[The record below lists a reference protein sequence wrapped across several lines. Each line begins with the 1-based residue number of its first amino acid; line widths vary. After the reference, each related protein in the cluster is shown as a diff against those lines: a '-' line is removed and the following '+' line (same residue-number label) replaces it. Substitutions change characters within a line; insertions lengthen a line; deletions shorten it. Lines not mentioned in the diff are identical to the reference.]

1 VKEPPVAAIILAA
14 GASERLGR
22 PKALLDWHGKPIIAH
37 IVDVVLASPARPVVV
52 VLGAHAEQVR
62 PALGSRPVQMVINPD
77 WREGMS
83 TSVRAGLAH
92 LSADVAAAL
101 FVLGDQPNV
110 TPGLLATLVAHF
122 RETGAPI
129 LVPRYRDRPGNPAL
143 FAREMFAELAQV
155 TGDRGGRP
163 LLDKYASRV
172 VAVQVDDP
180 SMLEDI
186 DTLEDYRYQ
195 MGKTRQRKQDTA
207 RLAEMRAVIS
217 DMDGVLW
224 RGSQPMPG
232 LAEFFAFLRRRN
244 LRFILATNNATRT
257 PAQYAARLAE
267 FGVQV
272 SEAEVLTS
280 GDVVADYLTTAAQPG
295 TRVFVVGEA
304 ALAQSIQARGFVV
317 SDDAAEIV
325 VAALDRQLTYAKL
338 AHATRLIRNGARFI
352 GTNPDKTWPSETDI
366 TPGAG
371 AVLAF
376 LEAATDVKP
385 FIVAKPEP
393 VIFQQALARMGSR
406 PEETVMIGDRLETDI
421 LGGQRVGIKTILV
434 LSGVSTEADGERV
447 GIRPDWTF
455 RDIGELTR
463 VWQSVIE

>member
-1 VKEPPVAAIILAA
+1 MKEPSVAAIILAA
-14 GASERLGR
+14 GASERLGQ
-22 PKALLDWHGKPIIAH
+22 PKALLDWYGEPIIAH
-37 IVDVVLASPARPVVV
+37 IADVVLASPARPVVV

-62 PALGSRPVQMVINPD
+62 PALGSRPVQVVINPD

-83 TSVRAGLAH
+83 TSVRAGVAQ

-101 FVLGDQPNV
+101 FVLGDQPNI
-110 TPGLLATLVAHF
+110 TSGLLATLVARF

-129 LVPRYRDRPGNPAL
+129 VEPRYRDRPGNPAL
-143 FAREMFAELAQV
+143 FAREMFAELAQI

-163 LLDKYASRV
+163 LLDKYAGRV
-172 VAVQVDDP
+172 TVVQVDDL

-195 MGKTRQRKQDTA
+195 MSKTLQGKQDTT
-207 RLAEMRAVIS
+207 RLSEFRAVIS

-224 RGSQPMPG
+224 RGNRPMPG
-232 LAEFFAFLRRRN
+232 LAEFFGFLRRHD

-257 PAQYAARLAE
+257 ASQYAAKLAE

-272 SEAEVLTS
+272 SEAEILTS
-280 GDVVADYLTTAAQPG
+280 GDVVADYLTTAARPG
-295 TRVFVVGEA
+295 SRVFVVGEA
-304 ALAQSIQARGFVV
+304 ALTQSIRSRGFVV

-325 VAALDRQLTYAKL
+325 VAALDRQLTYARL

-352 GTNPDKTWPSETDI
+352 GTNPDKTWPSETEI

-393 VIFQQALARMGSR
+393 VIFHQALARMGSG

-421 LGGQRVGIKTILV
+421 LGGQRVGMKTILV
-434 LSGVSTEADGERV
+434 LSGVSAEADVERL
-447 GIRPDWTF
+447 GIRPGWTF
-455 RDIGELTR
+455 RDIDELTR